1 MTPSL
6 ETILK
11 RMEQTGHSE
20 TTLVSEFVSDM
31 ICYQGDASDDE
42 LAVSI
47 DASMDEIIAAA
58 KIVKAWAQKGV
69 PA

>member
-6 ETILK
+6 ETILR
-11 RMEQTGHSE
+11 RMEQSSQTE
-20 TTLVSEFVSDM
+20 CNLVAEQVSHLLG
-31 ICYQGDASDDE
+31 IYEEDE
-42 LAVSI
+42 VVEAI